1 MTLPLLP
8 VPVWIVRLPGPD
20 SGDPAEV
27 LGRAAAVD
35 PWAAVGP
42 SALLDEDPTRL
53 AALTEGDTGPAAV
66 GVLGVHPVGDD
77 EGALL
82 EVAAALEAPD
92 LDESDLAT
100 LAADESAAPEVR
112 AYARLAGEL
121 VDASINR
128 GVRTGPVP
136 SANILCL
143 LFPHLKICRAKK
155 KR

>member
-100 LAADESAAPEVR
+100 LAAHLPGPGEGTLAAAGGGGPLV
-112 AYARLAGEL
+112 AALARLRSL
-121 VDASINR
+121 PVLS
-128 GVRTGPVP
+128 GVARAVP
-136 SANILCL
+136 AHWQRRVKNWLQ
-143 LFPHLKICRAKK
+143 R
-155 KR
+155 